1 MLTEMKKLYYLIAFF
16 AIINAGLNA
25 QSCNTLSSFPSKKLL
40 KQTAQQEAAGHNRLS
55 ADTILVMMAGLI
67 KKVLAEV
74 LIII

>member
-1 MLTEMKKLYYLIAFF
+1 MLTEMKKLYYLIAAFF

-40 KQTAQQEAAGHNRLS
+40 KQTAQAAGHNRSS